1 MQIDFITMKI
11 LIIILLAAG
20 VACAST
26 FFVVSSQKEAQ
37 LKAAQENWDK
47 EKAQL
52 EAAAK
57 TNVASAQTVDVSAPS
72 SSAPA
77 EESPEDILN
86 DLLAVKLG
94 SGEARNASLRFV
106 VFKLESLAQ
115 RGVAAVPAIR
125 SFIGRNVD
133 VSYNAEENQNGNAA
147 DANAANGGN
156 NQTNNNNGGGNR
168 RFNRGGGGF
177 AGGGNNFRGGGRR
190 GRNLQNLRTDWV
202 SPPSLR
208 LGLVGV
214 LREIG
219 GPESEQA
226 LAEMLSSTARGVE
239 VAYLAR
245 VLEEIAPGKYST
257 AACAAAKELL
267 LNPPAVDDPD
277 QFDQLSK
284 SYLYGVLEMFHD
296 ASFAPNAEQMLVG
309 ADGRLDQDAMDYLDD
324 VLKDQS
330 VSALYSAYQN
340 SNLTNQF
347 DKMNLGR
354 EILNYVGQNP
364 QANQLFTDTL
374 NNTNLPPQAKM
385 FTIIQLAGGGFG
397 PFASDAPTDPQVISG
412 RLNLLKQQESA
423 FANDQTLSQAI
434 SMAEDALQNGSQIQP
449 QDMRQLFRG
458 GGGGGFGGGG
468 FGGGGFGG
476 GGNGGNNGNGNG
488 Q

>member
-1 MQIDFITMKI
+1 MKT
-11 LIIILLAAG
+11 LIVILLAAG

-26 FFVVSSQKEAQ
+26 YFVVSTEKSAQ
-37 LKAAQENWDK
+37 LKQAQAAWDA

-57 TNVASAQTVDVSAPS
+57 TNVVSAQTVVVSAPS
-72 SSAPA
+72 SVPA
-77 EESPEDILN
+77 GESPEDILN

-115 RGVAAVPAIR
+115 HGVAAVPAIR

-133 VSYNAEENQNGNAA
+133 VDYSAQDQNGA
-147 DANAANGGN
+147 DANVANGGN
-156 NQTNNNNGGGNR
+156 NQTNNNNGGGGSNR
-168 RFNRGGGGF
+168 RFNGGGFGAGF
-177 AGGGNNFRGGGRR
+177 AGGGNNFRGGRR

-214 LREIG
+214 LQEIG

-267 LNPPAVDDPD
+267 LNPPSVDNPD

-309 ADGRLDQDAMDYLDD
+309 ADGRLDQDAMDYLND

-330 VSALYSAYQN
+330 VSALYAAYQN
-340 SNLTNQF
+340 SGLTNQF

-354 EILNYVGQNP
+354 EILNYVGQNA

-374 NNTNLPPQAKM
+374 NNKDLDSRTKAMMIVQ
-385 FTIIQLAGGGFG
+385 QAGGGFG
-397 PFASDAPTDPQVISG
+397 PFASDAPTDPQVISS

-423 FANDQTLSQAI
+423 FANDQTISQVIA
-434 SMAEDALQNGSQIQP
+434 MAENALQSGSQIQP
-449 QDMRQLFRG
+449 QDMRQIFR
-458 GGGGGFGGGG
+458 GGGGFGGGG
-468 FGGGGFGG
+468 FGGGNNGG
-476 GGNGGNNGNGNG
+476 GANNSGNGNG

>member
-1 MQIDFITMKI
+1 MKI

-37 LKAAQENWDK
+37 LKVAQANWDK

-57 TNVASAQTVDVSAPS
+57 TNVASAQTVVVSAPS

-115 RGVAAVPAIR
+115 RGVTAVPAIR

-133 VSYNAEENQNGNAA
+133 VDYSAEENQNGNGA

-156 NQTNNNNGGGNR
+156 NQTNNNGGGNNR
-168 RFNRGGGGF
+168 RFNRGGFGGGGGF
-177 AGGGNNFRGGGRR
+177 AGGGRR

-214 LREIG
+214 LQEIG

-245 VLEEIAPGKYST
+245 VLEEIAPGKYAT

-267 LNPPAVDDPD
+267 LNPPSVDDPD
-277 QFDQLSK
+277 QLDQLSK

-309 ADGRLDQDAMDYLDD
+309 PDGRLDQDAMDYLND

-364 QANQLFTDTL
+364 QANQLFTDTMS
-374 NNTNLPPQAKM
+374 NTNADSRMKS
-385 FTIIQLAGGGFG
+385 FVVAQLAGGGFG
-397 PFASDAPTDPQVISG
+397 PFAAESPTDPQVVSA
-412 RLNLLKQQESA
+412 RVHLLNGLLAQPQY
-423 FANDQTLSQAI
+423 ANDQQLSQAI
-434 SMAEDALQNGSQIQP
+434 TATVDALQNGQQV
-449 QDMRQLFRG
+449 DMRQLFGGGRR
-458 GGGGGFGGGG
+458 GGGGGFGGNN
-468 FGGGGFGG
+468 GGGA
-476 GGNGGNNGNGNG
+476 NNNDNG

>member
-1 MQIDFITMKI
+1 MKT
-11 LIIILLAAG
+11 LIVILLAAS

-26 FFVVSSQKEAQ
+26 YFVVSSQKAAQ
-37 LKAAQENWDK
+37 LKAAQENWEK

-52 EAAAK
+52 EAAQ
-57 TNVASAQTVDVSAPS
+57 TNSNSASAQTVVVSAPS
-72 SSAPA
+72 SASA

-94 SGEARNASLRFV
+94 SGDTRNASLRLV

-115 RGVAAVPAIR
+115 RGKAAVPAIR

-133 VSYNAEENQNGNAA
+133 VDYSAQQNQNGNGA
-147 DANAANGGN
+147 DANVANDGN
-156 NQTNNNNGGGNR
+156 NQTNNNNGGGNDR
-168 RFNRGGGGF
+168 RFNGGGFGGGF

-202 SPPSLR
+202 APPSLR

-214 LREIG
+214 LQEIG
-219 GPESEQA
+219 GTESEQA

-245 VLEEIAPGKYST
+245 VLEEIAPGKYGV

-277 QFDQLSK
+277 QFDDLSK

-309 ADGRLDQDAMDYLDD
+309 ADGRLDQDAMDYLND

-330 VSALYSAYQN
+330 VSALYAAYQN
-340 SNLTNQF
+340 QNLTNQF
-347 DKMNLGR
+347 DKMSLGR
-354 EILNYVGQNP
+354 EILNYVGQNA

-374 NNTNLPPQAKM
+374 NNKDLDSRMKAM
-385 FTIIQLAGGGFG
+385 IIVQQAGGGFG
-397 PFASDAPTDPQVISG
+397 PFASEAPTDPQVIAG
-412 RLNLLKQQESA
+412 RTQLLQQLQPT
-423 FANDQTLSQAI
+423 FANDPTISPAI
-434 SMAEDALQNGSQIQP
+434 KLAIDALGNGNPIQP
-449 QDMRQLFRG
+449 QDMRGIF

-468 FGGGGFGG
+468 RQGGGG
-476 GGNGGNNGNGNG
+476 GGNGNVGGN
-488 Q
+488 

>member
-1 MQIDFITMKI
+1 MKT
-11 LIIILLAAG
+11 LIIILLAAS

-26 FFVVSSQKEAQ
+26 YFVVSSQKAAQ
-37 LKAAQENWDK
+37 LKAAQENWEK

-52 EAAAK
+52 EASQ
-57 TNVASAQTVDVSAPS
+57 TNSNSASAQTVVVSAP

-94 SGEARNASLRFV
+94 SGDARNASLRLV

-115 RGVAAVPAIR
+115 HGNAAVPAIR

-133 VSYNAEENQNGNAA
+133 VDYNAQENQNGNGA
-147 DANAANGGN
+147 DANVANSGN
-156 NQTNNNNGGGNR
+156 AQTNNNNGGGGNSR
-168 RFNRGGGGF
+168 RFNGGGFGGGF
-177 AGGGNNFRGGGRR
+177 AGGFRGGRR

-202 SPPSLR
+202 VPPSLR

-214 LREIG
+214 LQEIG

-245 VLEEIAPGKYST
+245 VLEEIAPGKYGT

-277 QFDQLSK
+277 QFDDLSK

-309 ADGRLDQDAMDYLDD
+309 ADGRLDQDAMDYLND

-330 VSALYSAYQN
+330 VSALYAAYQN
-340 SNLTNQF
+340 QNLTNQF
-347 DKMNLGR
+347 DKMSLGR
-354 EILNYVGQNP
+354 EILNYVGQNA

-374 NNTNLPPQAKM
+374 NNKDLDSRMKAM
-385 FTIIQLAGGGFG
+385 IIVQQAGGGFG
-397 PFASDAPTDPQVISG
+397 PFASEVPTDPQVIAG
-412 RLNLLKQQESA
+412 RTQLLQQLQST
-423 FANDQTLSQAI
+423 FVNDPTI
-434 SMAEDALQNGSQIQP
+434 SPIITITIDALKSGNPIQP
-449 QDMRQLFRG
+449 QDIRSII
-458 GGGGGFGGGG
+458 GGGGGFGG
-468 FGGGGFGG
+468 FGGGGRQGGGG
-476 GGNGGNNGNGNG
+476 GGNGNGGGN
-488 Q
+488 

>member
-1 MQIDFITMKI
+1 MKT
-11 LIIILLAAG
+11 LIVILLAAG
-20 VACAST
+20 MACGST
-26 FFVVSSQKEAQ
+26 YFVVSTEKSAQ
-37 LKAAQENWDK
+37 LKQAQAAWDA

-57 TNVASAQTVDVSAPS
+57 NNVASAQTVVVSTP
-72 SSAPA
+72 SSAPT

-94 SGEARNASLRFV
+94 SGDARNISLRLV

-115 RGVAAVPAIR
+115 RGKAAVPAIR

-133 VSYNAEENQNGNAA
+133 VDYSVQDDQNGNRA

-156 NQTNNNNGGGNR
+156 NSTNNGGGGNNR
-168 RFNRGGGGF
+168 RFNGGGFGGGF

-214 LREIG
+214 LQEIG

-267 LNPPAVDDPD
+267 LNPPSIDDPD

-309 ADGRLDQDAMDYLDD
+309 ADGRLDQDAMDYLND
-324 VLKDQS
+324 VLKEQS
-330 VSALYSAYQN
+330 VSALYAAYQN
-340 SNLTNQF
+340 SGLTNQF

-354 EILNYVGQNP
+354 EILNYVGQNV

-374 NNTNLPPQAKM
+374 NNKDLDSRTKAMMIVQ
-385 FTIIQLAGGGFG
+385 QAGGGFG

-412 RLNLLKQQESA
+412 RIALLNSA
-423 FANDQTLSQAI
+423 QSQFANDPTLSQAI
-434 SMAEDALQNGSQIQP
+434 PLAITALQNGTPIQP
-449 QDMRQLFRG
+449 QDLRPIFR
-458 GGGGGFGGGG
+458 GGGGFGGGS
-468 FGGGGFGG
+468 FG
-476 GGNGGNNGNGNG
+476 GGNNGGGANNNGNG